1 MGLTAQSGDVKR
13 SSNFRWRGERR
24 GRVDV
29 DARNVIAALT
39 VSMDPK
45 FEFKIMTNLTS
56 LRLTQFQGSGVDLY
70 IIF

>member
-1 MGLTAQSGDVKR
+1 MLNEVRIFGDAVKD
-13 SSNFRWRGERR
+13 
-24 GRVDV
+24 VDV

-39 VSMDPK
+39 VCMDPK

-56 LRLTQFQGSGVDLY
+56 LRSTQFQGSGVDLY

>member
-13 SSNFRWRGERR
+13 SSNFRRRGERR
-24 GRVDV
+24 DV

-39 VSMDPK
+39 VCMDPK